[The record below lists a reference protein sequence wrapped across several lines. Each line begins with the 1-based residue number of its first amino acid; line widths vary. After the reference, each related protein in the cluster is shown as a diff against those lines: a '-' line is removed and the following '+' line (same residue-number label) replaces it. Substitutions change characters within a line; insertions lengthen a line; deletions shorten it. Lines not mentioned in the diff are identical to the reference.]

1 MPGLSCGESHM
12 KIIKNI
18 ELRILLTAGFLLV
31 SYLTTAQFIGFE
43 IVKRSGRTTF
53 SFEKVNNL
61 VIIPVMLNDRLPLNF
76 ILDTGVRTTILT
88 DRTISDLV
96 NISYDRAVTIAGAG
110 HVRELNA
117 YLASNVS
124 LSMPGINGR
133 GQSLIVLEEDYLELR
148 NHLGVDVHGI
158 IGYEFFNH
166 FVVMIDYDRNL
177 ITVYDPEVFRP
188 RRKHTAIPIEID
200 QGRPYISATIAQYNG
215 TVIDTKLLLDSGA
228 SHGVLL
234 ETDTEPD
241 IFLPDKRLKTV
252 IGWGL
257 GGELSGFL
265 GRINHLRLDKFEFRD
280 VLVSFAEDYSSE
292 EISQLTGRNGS
303 IGGDL
308 LSRFT
313 ITFDYNAGMLY
324 LRKNRTF
331 GYPFEFNL
339 GGIDL
344 VAFGPN
350 YASFRIVN
358 VIMNSPAWE
367 AGIQVGDVILSVNGK
382 TNSNLTLS
390 EINTILRTGPGS
402 RINIELIRNNEVIKT
417 SFKLKRL
424 I

>member
-1 MPGLSCGESHM
+1 M
-12 KIIKNI
+12 KLFNNI
-18 ELRILLTAGFLLV
+18 RLKILLTAVFLLV
-31 SYLTTAQFIGFE
+31 SYLSPAQFIGFE
-43 IVKRSGRTTF
+43 ITKRSGRTTF

-61 VIIPVMLNDRLPLNF
+61 VIIPVMLSDRLPLNF

-110 HVRELNA
+110 HIRELNA

-148 NHLGVDVHGI
+148 NHLGIDVHGI

-188 RRKHTAIPIEID
+188 RRRHTTIPFDID
-200 QGRPYISATIAQYNG
+200 QARPYISATLTQHNG
-215 TVIDTKLLLDSGA
+215 TAIDARLLLDTGA

-234 ETDTEPD
+234 ETDTDPD
-241 IFLPDKRLKTV
+241 IFLPDEKLKTV

-257 GGELSGFL
+257 GGELSGYL
-265 GRINHLRLDKFEFRD
+265 GRIKNLSIDKFEFKN
-280 VLVSFAEDYSSE
+280 VLVSFAEDYSTE
-292 EISQLTGRNGS
+292 EMSRLTGRNGS

-313 ITFDYNAGMLY
+313 VTFDYNAGMLY
-324 LRKNRTF
+324 LRKNRSF
-331 GYPFEFNL
+331 KYPFEFNL
-339 GGIDL
+339 AGIDV
-344 VAFGPN
+344 VAIAPD
-350 YASFRIVN
+350 YESFRIIN
-358 VIMNSPAWE
+358 VIKNSPAHE
-367 AGIQVGDVILSVNGK
+367 AGIRVGDVIVSLNGK
-382 TNSNLTLS
+382 PGSSFTLS
-390 EINTILRTGPGS
+390 EINTMLRTGPGS
-402 RINIELIRNNEVIKT
+402 RINIVIIRADEVIRT
-417 SFKLKRL
+417 SFKLRRL

>member
-1 MPGLSCGESHM
+1 M
-12 KIIKNI
+12 KIFKNI
-18 ELRILLTAGFLLV
+18 RLKILLLAGFLLV
-31 SYLTTAQFIGFE
+31 SYLAPAQFIGFE
-43 IVKRSGRTTF
+43 IVKRSGRSTF

-177 ITVYDPEVFRP
+177 ITVYDPEVFKP
-188 RRKHTAIPIEID
+188 RRGHTAIPFEID
-200 QGRPYISATIAQYNG
+200 LGRPYISCAITQHNG

-228 SHGVLL
+228 SHGLLL
-234 ETDTEPD
+234 ETDTDPD
-241 IFLPDKRLKTV
+241 IFLPDNRLKTV

-265 GRINHLRLDKFEFRD
+265 GRIKTLRMDRFEFNN
-280 VLVSFAEDYSSE
+280 VLVSFAEDYSTE
-292 EISQLTGRNGS
+292 EVSRLTGRNGS
-303 IGGDL
+303 IGGEL

-313 ITFDYNAGMLY
+313 VTFDYNAGMLY
-324 LRKNRTF
+324 LRKNRTYR
-331 GYPFEFNL
+331 YPFEFNL
-339 GGIDL
+339 GGIDV
-344 VAFGPN
+344 VAIAPD
-350 YASFRIVN
+350 YETFRIVN
-358 VIMNSPAWE
+358 VIKNSPAWE
-367 AGIQVGDVILSVNGK
+367 AGIKVGDMILSVNGK
-382 TNSNLTLS
+382 TGSNLTLS
-390 EINTILRTGPGS
+390 EINTMLRTGPGS
-402 RINIELIRNNEVIKT
+402 RMNIELIRNSEVKKT
-417 SFKLKRL
+417 SFRLKRM

>member
-1 MPGLSCGESHM
+1 M
-12 KIIKNI
+12 KILKNI
-18 ELRILLTAGFLLV
+18 RLKILLTAGFLLV
-31 SYLTTAQFIGFE
+31 SYLATAQFIGFE

-110 HVRELNA
+110 HIKELNA

-133 GQSLIVLEEDYLELR
+133 GQSLIILEEDYLELR
-148 NHLGVDVHGI
+148 NHLGIDVHGI

-177 ITVYDPEVFRP
+177 ITVYDPKVFRP
-188 RRKHTAIPIEID
+188 RRKHIAIPFEID
-200 QGRPYISATIAQYNG
+200 QARPYISAAITQQNG
-215 TVIDTKLLLDSGA
+215 TEIDSKLLLDSGA

-234 ETDTEPD
+234 ETDTDPG
-241 IFLPDKRLKTV
+241 IFLPDERLKTV

-257 GGELSGFL
+257 GGELSGYL
-265 GRINHLRLDKFEFRD
+265 GRIKNLHLDKFEFRN
-280 VLVSFAEDYSSE
+280 VLVSFAEDYSTE
-292 EISQLTGRNGS
+292 EMSRLTGRNGS

-313 ITFDYNAGMLY
+313 VTFDYNAGMLY
-324 LRKNRTF
+324 LKKNRTF
-331 GYPFEFNL
+331 RYPFDFNL
-339 GGIDL
+339 GGLDV
-344 VAFGPN
+344 VAIAPD

-358 VIMNSPAWE
+358 VTKNSPAWE
-367 AGIQVGDVILSVNGK
+367 AGIQVGDMILSMNGK
-382 TNSNLTLS
+382 PSSNMTLS
-390 EINTILRTGPGS
+390 EINTMLRTGPGS
-402 RINIELIRNNEVIKT
+402 RINIELIRNNEVIKN
-417 SFKLKRL
+417 SFRLKRM